1 MTRLSIAPTPR
12 LFAATAL
19 ACFLIALL
27 GFGAAL
33 PGYSHAMHPVA
44 LLGARGVPHWI
55 GFDALGFVVPGL
67 LAWWA
72 HVRAG
77 WQWQVGAVPMGR
89 VAAIG
94 WTMCTI
100 AALAFAAQGLLA
112 VDVTRGFGFGVGRLH
127 TAMYM
132 VWWIAFVAGAVLLA
146 AGAGPTTAPAPCA
159 HRHLAGRD
167 RRAGLRVVRHRAG
180 CAGAG
185 AENRVRH
192 VAGMAGG
199 DRAGDCSAA
208 TRSATSGL
216 KAFEWDVAQH
226 ARPREQAGPD
236 RACGERVAWGSS
248 VASTSVVS
256 RSSCP
261 AMRCSD
267 GMDADKCCNNAIN
280 ASICASV

>member
-1 MTRLSIAPTPR
+1 MTRPSIAPTPR
-12 LFAATAL
+12 LFAAAAL

-33 PGYSHAMHPVA
+33 PGYSHAMHPAA

-100 AALAFAAQGLLA
+100 AALAFAAQGVLA

-132 VWWIAFVAGAVLLA
+132 VWWIAFAAGAVLLA
-146 AGAGPTTAPAPCA
+146 AGAGPTTPLRRARIGTLLAAIVVLAFALFVTVPGAPAMGQKIA
-159 HRHLAGRD
+159 FATWLAWLVAIVPATVAP
-167 RRAGLRVVRHRAG
+167 RR
-180 CAGAG
+180 
-185 AENRVRH
+185 E
-192 VAGMAGG
+192 
-199 DRAGDCSAA
+199 
-208 TRSATSGL
+208 
-216 KAFEWDVAQH
+216 AQL
-226 ARPREQAGPD
+226 QG
-236 RACGERVAWGSS
+236 
-248 VASTSVVS
+248 
-256 RSSCP
+256 
-261 AMRCSD
+261 
-267 GMDADKCCNNAIN
+267 
-280 ASICASV
+280 